1 MKILLI
7 LVMVASLSGCA
18 FQAGRLNLA
27 VGDTEASRCH
37 GAVEVQAD
45 GSYICEG
52 EAEIARGSG
61 VTAGAVELVTGVVQA
76 VIDGARAIIG
86 GLGAGLAGVGDTDS
100 GGDA

>member
-1 MKILLI
+1 MRILLTLI
-7 LVMVASLSGCA
+7 LAVTLGGCA

-37 GAVEVQAD
+37 GSTEVQAD
-45 GSYICEG
+45 GSYICDG

-86 GLGAGLAGVGDTDS
+86 GLGAGLAGVGNTDS
-100 GGDA
+100 AGDA